1 MRSSTAS
8 SDEVIAS
15 LTRSGYAERLLH
27 WEGRPFG
34 LNDYPMFR
42 AIYDASPKRLLLK
55 TCRQV
60 GKSMTLASFSLS
72 ESVAIPH
79 FKTFFI
85 APTKEQ
91 TQTFSTA
98 RIGKFIAFSPLI
110 RDIFISPSAPNRVL
124 ARHFAHGSQ
133 IVFSYASDDA
143 DRCRG
148 QSCDRLCFDDKA
160 EVLTRTGWV
169 SVKELG
175 LDDEVADVNDRGVIE
190 WSRPTEVFHKRHT
203 GGMVRFSHTG
213 IDLRVTEDHWMWAQP
228 LKEYETF
235 LFVRAKQLVER
246 DFNFIQ
252 VHEDFAQEV
261 ISFNARHVSQEQ
273 VRDEAVH
280 CFTVANHRPVM
291 RGGPGQKAIITSQC
305 IDEVQ
310 DMLLDVVRPVVVEC
324 LRASKYSYETYCGT
338 PKTFENGIEAMWA
351 GSSQCEWVIKCP
363 SCGKSSILL
372 SEKQCGRY
380 GPVCLGCQAYLN
392 PRLGNWVDMNRR
404 PPDSDGIVTQ
414 TKGFHISRLMM
425 PQNVPAA
432 WPKGSTEWT
441 NALIKWREVLSA
453 LDGPDAYP
461 IATFRNE
468 VLGVSDSQGRRLVTQ
483 NMLLEACD
491 GPPICPK
498 PTRENVK
505 GVTKIAAGIDWS
517 GGGTAITGS
526 DGAVSIKSR
535 TVLTIIGK
543 MGIGRTRLLYY
554 KMFPGTSPVEEFEE
568 MAEALRYYDEC
579 THYQMFI
586 GADAGE
592 GNMGTDLLRHR
603 LQNPIRVVKFRYS
616 GTSAGYISWN
626 KKGKF
631 YTVNRTQAIDSLMTA
646 LIRKEFQFPKEPDTI
661 MAVPFKDILAE
672 YEEIIGETG
681 IGRKVWRHAP
691 TQPDDFLHALNFARI
706 ALQIAN
712 KEVDL
717 TASIESD
724 DD

>member
-8 SDEVIAS
+8 SDEVIAT

-34 LNDYPMFR
+34 LSDYPMFR

-60 GKSMTLASFSLS
+60 GKSMTLASFSLA

-98 RIGKFIAFSPLI
+98 RIGKFIAFSPLV

-148 QSCDRLCFDDKA
+148 QSCDRLA
-160 EVLTRTGWV
+160 
-169 SVKELG
+169 
-175 LDDEVADVNDRGVIE
+175 
-190 WSRPTEVFHKRHT
+190 
-203 GGMVRFSHTG
+203 
-213 IDLRVTEDHWMWAQP
+213 
-228 LKEYETF
+228 
-235 LFVRAKQLVER
+235 
-246 DFNFIQ
+246 
-252 VHEDFAQEV
+252 
-261 ISFNARHVSQEQ
+261 
-273 VRDEAVH
+273 
-280 CFTVANHRPVM
+280 
-291 RGGPGQKAIITSQC
+291 
-305 IDEVQ
+305 IDEIQ
-310 DMLLDVVRPVVVEC
+310 DVLLDVVRPVVVEC

-363 SCGKSSILL
+363 SCNKSSILL

-392 PRLGNWVDMNRR
+392 PRLGSWVDMNRR

-432 WPKGSTEWT
+432 WPKGSEEWT
-441 NALIKWREVLSA
+441 RALVKWREVLSA

-468 VLGVSDSQGRRLVTQ
+468 VLGVSDSQGRRLVTH
-483 NMLLEACD
+483 NMLKEACD
-491 GPPICPK
+491 GPPICVK
-498 PTRENVK
+498 PTAENLK

-517 GGGTAITGS
+517 GGGTAITGN

-543 MGIGRTRLLYY
+543 MGVGRTRLLYY

-568 MAEALRYYDEC
+568 MAEALKYYDAC
-579 THYQMFI
+579 THYKMFI

-603 LQNPIRVVKFRYS
+603 LQNPMRIVKFRYS
-616 GTSAGYISWN
+616 GTSAGYIAWN

-646 LIRKEFQFPKEPDTI
+646 LIRKEFQFPKEPDEI

-717 TASIESD
+717 TASIETD